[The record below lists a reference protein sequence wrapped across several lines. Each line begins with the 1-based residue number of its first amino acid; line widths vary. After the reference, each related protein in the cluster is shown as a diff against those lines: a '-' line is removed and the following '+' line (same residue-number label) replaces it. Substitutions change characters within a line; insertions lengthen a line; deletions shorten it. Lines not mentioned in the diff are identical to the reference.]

1 MIPSDDEIQGFMGC
15 RDVTEFFD
23 IWTMGESTD
32 EQGNIYECKTAP
44 EPNEFGQMNR
54 TLFERLHKFLPLL
67 ITRLSVTGLTGQST
81 LKKLDGNDPFMK
93 LMRATRDKYRA
104 SVGWRQREF

>member
-1 MIPSDDEIQGFMGC
+1 MIPTDDEIQGFMGC

-44 EPNEFGQMNR
+44 EPNEFDKIDR
-54 TLFERLHKFLPLL
+54 TLFEKLQKFLPLL
-67 ITRLSVTGLTGQST
+67 ITRLSVTVLTGQST